1 MASRYVALVRGINV
15 GSTRKVPMKDLVRFF
30 EEAGCRDVRSYIQ
43 SGNVVF
49 SAASMKKAVA
59 AVCAAGE
66 KQFGFPI
73 TMMVRTAE
81 EMDAVIASNPFAG
94 DEAITHVVFLGDVP
108 DAAQIAALERERFL
122 PDEFVVNG
130 REIYLKLPN
139 GVGRAKLPVYV
150 SSRVK
155 TPGTARNWRTV
166 TTLAGMLRE

>member
-15 GSTRKVPMKDLVRFF
+15 GSTRKVPMKDLVRLF

-49 SAASMKKAVA
+49 SAASARKAVA
-59 AVCAAGE
+59 SVCMAGE

-81 EMDAVIASNPFAG
+81 EMDAVIEANPFAG
-94 DEAITHVVFLGDVP
+94 DEAVTHVVFLSEEP
-108 DAAQIAALERERFL
+108 DAAQVASLERERFI
-122 PDEFVVNG
+122 PDEFAVKG

-139 GVGRAKLPVYV
+139 GVGRAKLPVYIG
-150 SSRVK
+150 SRVK